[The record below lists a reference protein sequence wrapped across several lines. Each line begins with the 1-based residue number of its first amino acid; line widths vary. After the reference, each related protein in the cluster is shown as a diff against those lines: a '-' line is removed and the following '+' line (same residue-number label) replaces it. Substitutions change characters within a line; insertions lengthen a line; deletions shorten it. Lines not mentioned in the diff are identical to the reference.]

1 MRAAARQPEWVIVV
15 AMYFIIGGLILV
27 SIMLIVFALLPKG
40 PKEDDAIRRRMTG
53 RSAQSNLAE
62 LRKEAKKSVAQ
73 KVLSTV
79 APIAIPTSMKNA
91 EQVSRLRMKLACAG
105 LRSESAPTTFLA
117 SKTVLAVLF
126 GLGAIG
132 YVWAK
137 GTAINNAVGIVTT
150 ALGIGFL
157 APNLW
162 LSSAVSKRKGII
174 KDGLPDTLD
183 MMVISVESGLG
194 LDAAFQRV
202 GEEMKKVHPALSEEL
217 TLVTLESQ
225 MGIPRS
231 EALANMSVR
240 TGLDEVRSLV
250 AIINQAERFGTSI
263 AKALRNQSDALRV
276 KRRQAAEE
284 RAQKTTVK
292 LMAPLILFIFP
303 AILVVL
309 AGPAA
314 LKMIEAL
321 GNTPGL
327 K

>member
-1 MRAAARQPEWVIVV
+1 MDTTTLFMLGSAVV
-15 AMYFIIGGLILV
+15 LSVVLLV
-27 SIMLIVFALLPKG
+27 YAVWPRGAE
-40 PKEDDAIRRRMTG
+40 EDDAIKRRVAG
-53 RSAQSNLAE
+53 RRAQANVRE
-62 LRKEAKKSVAQ
+62 IRKQAKESVAKKVFDAVAPVAIRPSMKGDAEQ
-73 KVLSTV
+73 MSKLRIKLST
-79 APIAIPTSMKNA
+79 
-91 EQVSRLRMKLACAG
+91 AG
-105 LRSESAPTTFLA
+105 LRSETAPTTFLA
-117 SKTVLAVLF
+117 SKTIMAVLF
-126 GLGAIG
+126 AIAAAG

-137 GTAINNAVGIVTT
+137 GTTLANAVGIVMIG
-150 ALGIGFL
+150 AGLGFL

-162 LSSAVSKRKGII
+162 LSSAISKRKDTIRN
-174 KDGLPDTLD
+174 GLPDTLD

-194 LDAAFQRV
+194 LDAALLRV
-202 GEEMKKVHPALSEEL
+202 GEEMKKVHPTLSEEMQ
-217 TLVTLESQ
+217 LVTLESQ
-225 MGIPRS
+225 MGIPRN
-231 EALANMSVR
+231 EALGNLSTR

-263 AKALRNQSDALRV
+263 AKALRNQSDALRT

-327 K
+327 L

>member
-1 MRAAARQPEWVIVV
+1 VIVV
-15 AMYFIIGGLILV
+15 ETYYIIGGLFLV
-27 SIMLIVFALLPKG
+27 SIMLIVFAFLPKS

-53 RSAQSNLAE
+53 RGAQNNLAE
-62 LRKEAKKSVAQ
+62 LRKQAKESVAKKLL
-73 KVLSTV
+73 KTV
-79 APIAIPTSMKNA
+79 APIAIPSSMKNA
-91 EQVSRLRMKLACAG
+91 EQMSRLRMKLACAG

-117 SKTVLAVLF
+117 SKTVVAVLF
-126 GLGAIG
+126 GIGAVG

-137 GTAINNAVGIVTT
+137 GVGISNAVGIVTT
-150 ALGIGFL
+150 AIGLGFL

-183 MMVISVESGLG
+183 MMVISVEAGLG

-202 GEEMKKVHPALSEEL
+202 GDEMKKVHPTLSEEL
-217 TLVTLESQ
+217 QLVTLESQ
-225 MGIPRS
+225 MGIPRN

-327 K
+327 R

>member
-1 MRAAARQPEWVIVV
+1 MV
-15 AMYFIIGGLILV
+15 LV
-27 SIMLIVFALLPKG
+27 SIMLIVYSLMPKG
-40 PKEDDAIRRRMTG
+40 PKDDDAIKRRMSG
-53 RSAQSNLAE
+53 RSAQENLAE
-62 LRKEAKKSVAQ
+62 LRKQAKESVTK
-73 KVLSTV
+73 KVLETV
-79 APIAIPTSMKNA
+79 APIAIPNSMKNA
-91 EQVSRLRMKLACAG
+91 EQMSKLRMKLACAG

-117 SKTVLAVLF
+117 SKTVVAILF
-126 GLGAIG
+126 GLGGLG
-132 YVWAK
+132 YVLAK
-137 GTAINNAVGIVTT
+137 GVGLSNAVGVVSVAIG
-150 ALGIGFL
+150 LGFL

-162 LSSAVSKRKGII
+162 LSSAVSKRMGMI

-202 GEEMKKVHPALSEEL
+202 GEEMKKVHPALAEEL
-217 TLVTLESQ
+217 SLVTLESQ

-231 EALANMSVR
+231 EALANMAIR
-240 TGLDEVRSLV
+240 TGLDEVRSLT

-263 AKALRNQSDALRV
+263 AKALRNQSDALRT

>member
-1 MRAAARQPEWVIVV
+1 M
-15 AMYFIIGGLILV
+15 
-27 SIMLIVFALLPKG
+27 SK
-40 PKEDDAIRRRMTG
+40 
-53 RSAQSNLAE
+53 
-62 LRKEAKKSVAQ
+62 
-73 KVLSTV
+73 
-79 APIAIPTSMKNA
+79 
-91 EQVSRLRMKLACAG
+91 LRMKLATAG
-105 LRSESAPTTFLA
+105 LRAENAPTTFLA
-117 SKTVLAVLF
+117 SKTVMAVL
-126 GLGAIG
+126 LGIAG
-132 YVWAK
+132 ATYVWAK
-137 GTAINNAVGIVTT
+137 GTTIENAVGITMIAT
-150 ALGIGFL
+150 ALGFL

-162 LSSAVSKRKGII
+162 LSSAIAKRSEKIRN
-174 KDGLPDTLD
+174 GLPDTLD

-202 GEEMKKVHPALSEEL
+202 GDEMKKVHPALAEEL
-217 TLVTLESQ
+217 QLVTLESQ
-225 MGIPRS
+225 MGIPRA
-231 EALANMSVR
+231 EALTNMSAR
-240 TGLDEVRSLV
+240 TGLDEVRSLI

-321 GNTPGL
+321 SHTPGL
-327 K
+327 L

>member
-1 MRAAARQPEWVIVV
+1 MV
-15 AMYFIIGGLILV
+15 LV
-27 SIMLIVFALLPKG
+27 SIMLIVYALLPKG
-40 PKEDDAIRRRMTG
+40 PKDDDAIKRRMSG
-53 RSAQSNLAE
+53 RSAQANLAE
-62 LRKEAKKSVAQ
+62 LRKQAKESVTK
-73 KVLSTV
+73 KVLETV
-79 APIAIPTSMKNA
+79 APIAIPNSMKNA
-91 EQVSRLRMKLACAG
+91 EQMSKLRMKLACAG

-117 SKTVLAVLF
+117 SKTVVALLF
-126 GLGAIG
+126 GLGGLG
-132 YVWAK
+132 YVLAK
-137 GTAINNAVGIVTT
+137 GVGLSNAVGVVSI
-150 ALGIGFL
+150 AIGLGFL

-162 LSSAVSKRKGII
+162 LSSAVSKRMGMI

-202 GEEMKKVHPALSEEL
+202 GEEMKKVHPALAEEL
-217 TLVTLESQ
+217 SLVTLESQ

-231 EALANMSVR
+231 EALANLAVR
-240 TGLDEVRSLV
+240 TGLDEVRSLT

>member
-1 MRAAARQPEWVIVV
+1 MTTYYALSGLVV
-15 AMYFIIGGLILV
+15 V
-27 SIMLIVFALLPKG
+27 SIILIVYAFWPAKT
-40 PKEDDAIRRRMTG
+40 DDDGAIRRRMAG
-53 RSAQSNLAE
+53 RRPQNYLSE
-62 LRKEAKKSVAQ
+62 LRKQAKESVA
-73 KVLSTV
+73 KRVLKTV
-79 APIAIPTSMKNA
+79 APIAIHSSMRNDA
-91 EQVSRLRMKLACAG
+91 EQMSRLRMKLACAG
-105 LRSESAPTTFLA
+105 LRSESAPTVFLA
-117 SKTVLAVLF
+117 SKTVVAVML
-126 GLGAIG
+126 GLSATA

-137 GTAINNAVGIVTT
+137 GTTLPNAVGIVTT
-150 ALGIGFL
+150 AIGLGFL

-162 LSSAVSKRKGII
+162 LSSATSKRKEKIRN
-174 KDGLPDTLD
+174 GLPDTLD
-183 MMVISVESGLG
+183 MMVISVEAGLG
-194 LDAAFQRV
+194 LDGAFQRV
-202 GEEMKKVHPALSEEL
+202 GEEMKKVHPTLSEEL
-217 TLVTLESQ
+217 QIVTIESQ

-231 EALANMSVR
+231 EALANFAARS
-240 TGLDEVRSLV
+240 GLDEARSLV

-321 GNTPGL
+321 GNTPSL
-327 K
+327 R